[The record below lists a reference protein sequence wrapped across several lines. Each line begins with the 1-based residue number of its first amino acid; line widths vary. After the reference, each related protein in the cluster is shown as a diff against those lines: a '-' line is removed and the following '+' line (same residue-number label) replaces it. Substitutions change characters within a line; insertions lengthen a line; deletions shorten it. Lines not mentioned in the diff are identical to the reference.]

1 MKQEDNNTMVE
12 ASSIYTKPMQEGGP
26 MAKGI
31 IEDVVRWREEK
42 SLFSISCQDL
52 FWEVLY

>member
-1 MKQEDNNTMVE
+1 MVE
-12 ASSIYTKPMQEGGP
+12 ASSTYTKPMQEGGP